1 MRYFRRYAL
10 LLLALGVLGGLAL
23 WQTLPWWVNMA
34 PAPVQQRLPHQVL
47 ALASTP
53 LPTALPAPTQ
63 DRLAATAVIIIPT
76 LPPPAATATSQP
88 TTQPTNQPSR
98 QPTIQPTRQPTR
110 PPTATPGPTAVRLT
124 GLQITPQ
131 KFNNC
136 GPTNLSIVLNYYGV
150 PDDQFAVAAVAR
162 PTYED
167 RNVSPEELADY
178 VNNQTPL
185 RAVVL
190 RGGRLETLTQLLAA
204 GFPVIVE
211 KGLLPSEWE
220 GWMGHYL
227 TVIGYDEAAQE
238 FISLDTFLGPWDGSG
253 RTDSFETMAEYWA
266 QFNHVYL
273 VVYPA
278 ERETAVAAIIGDTLT
293 DPVLMWQR
301 AAEQAQQETGRAPE
315 NGFAWFNL
323 GSSLTRLGK
332 LTGEQAYFVNAAA
345 AFDRALTAG
354 LPWRMLWYQFEPYEA
369 YLRNGRAD
377 DVLTLTTATLQSTGG
392 QFVEE
397 THLYRGYALLA
408 QGDESGAKAAWLQ
421 ALAINPDLAEASQA
435 LAALHASGDASR

>member
-1 MRYFRRYAL
+1 
-10 LLLALGVLGGLAL
+10 
-23 WQTLPWWVNMA
+23 MA
-34 PAPVQQRLPHQVL
+34 
-47 ALASTP
+47 
-53 LPTALPAPTQ
+53 
-63 DRLAATAVIIIPT
+63 
-76 LPPPAATATSQP
+76 
-88 TTQPTNQPSR
+88 
-98 QPTIQPTRQPTR
+98 
-110 PPTATPGPTAVRLT
+110 G
-124 GLQITPQ
+124 
-131 KFNNC
+131 
-136 GPTNLSIVLNYYGV
+136 
-150 PDDQFAVAAVAR
+150 
-162 PTYED
+162 
-167 RNVSPEELADY
+167 
-178 VNNQTPL
+178 
-185 RAVVL
+185 
-190 RGGRLETLTQLLAA
+190 
-204 GFPVIVE
+204 
-211 KGLLPSEWE
+211 
-220 GWMGHYL
+220 
-227 TVIGYDEAAQE
+227 
-238 FISLDTFLGPWDGSG
+238 
-253 RTDSFETMAEYWA
+253 
-266 QFNHVYL
+266 
-273 VVYPA
+273 
-278 ERETAVAAIIGDTLT
+278 IIGDRLT

>member
-1 MRYFRRYAL
+1 MKHMRRYAL
-10 LLLALGVLGGLAL
+10 ILLALGALGGLAL
-23 WQTLPWWVNMA
+23 WQSLPWWVNVA
-34 PAPVQQRLPHQVL
+34 PAPVQQRLPRQVL

-63 DRLAATAVIIIPT
+63 GRLAATAVIIIPT
-76 LPPPAATATSQP
+76 LPPPTAT
-88 TTQPTNQPSR
+88 PTNQPTPL
-98 QPTIQPTRQPTR
+98 PTNQPTR
-110 PPTATPGPTAVRLT
+110 PPTATPTPTPTVTPGPTAVRLT
-124 GLQITPQ
+124 GLEITPQ

-136 GPTNLSIVLNYYGV
+136 GPTNLSIVLNYYGI
-150 PDDQFAVAAVAR
+150 PDDQFAVAAVVR

-185 RAVVL
+185 RAVVV
-190 RGGRLETLTQLLAA
+190 RGGRLETLKQLVAA

-211 KGLLPSEWE
+211 KGLLPNEWE